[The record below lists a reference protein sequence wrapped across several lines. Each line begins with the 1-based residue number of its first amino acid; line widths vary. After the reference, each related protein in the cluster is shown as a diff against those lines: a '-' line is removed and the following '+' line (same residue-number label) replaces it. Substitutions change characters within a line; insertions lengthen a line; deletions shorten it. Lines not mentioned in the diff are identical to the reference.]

1 MKLSREDYIKILDY
15 YGIKHQGASL
25 TTIKSKAERVLAD
38 KLCRCI
44 KRVDST
50 RSKSKISKSKT
61 SKSKTSRT
69 KTNKTKNDESRA
81 IAICRDS
88 VLRRKGLTNAGK
100 FSCKPKARFLK
111 SKTSRLSLK
120 RSY

>member
-1 MKLSREDYIKILDY
+1 MKLTREDYIKILDY

-25 TTIKSKAERVLAD
+25 TTIKGKAERVLAD

-44 KRVDST
+44 KRVDNTGSNG
-50 RSKSKISKSKT
+50 SKT
-61 SKSKTSRT
+61 SKSKTS
-69 KTNKTKNDESRA
+69 KSKNDESRA

-88 VLRRKGLTNAGK
+88 VLRRKGVSNAGK
-100 FSCKPKARFLK
+100 FSCKPKPRFLK
-111 SKTSRLSLK
+111 SKTSRLTLK

>member
-25 TTIKSKAERVLAD
+25 TTIKGKAERILAD

-44 KRVDST
+44 KRVDNTGSNG
-50 RSKSKISKSKT
+50 SKT
-61 SKSKTSRT
+61 SKSKS
-69 KTNKTKNDESRA
+69 NESRA

-88 VLRRKGLTNAGK
+88 VLTRKGVTNAGK
-100 FSCKPKARFLK
+100 FSCKPKSRFLK
-111 SKTSRLSLK
+111 SKSNRLTLK
-120 RSY
+120 RI

>member
-15 YGIKHQGASL
+15 YGIKHQGASV

-44 KRVDST
+44 KRVDNT
-50 RSKSKISKSKT
+50 RSNKSKNSKSK
-61 SKSKTSRT
+61 
-69 KTNKTKNDESRA
+69 NNESRA

-88 VLRRKGLTNAGK
+88 VLRRKGVTNAGK
-100 FSCKPKARFLK
+100 FSCKPKPRFLK
-111 SKTSRLSLK
+111 SNTSRLTLK
-120 RSY
+120 RI

>member
-25 TTIKSKAERVLAD
+25 KTIKGKAERILAD

-50 RSKSKISKSKT
+50 RSKSKTSKSKT
-61 SKSKTSRT
+61 SKSK
-69 KTNKTKNDESRA
+69 NDETRA

-88 VLRRKGLTNAGK
+88 VLIRKGVTNAGK

-111 SKTSRLSLK
+111 SKSNRLTLK
-120 RSY
+120 RI

>member
-25 TTIKSKAERVLAD
+25 TTIKGKAESVLSD

-44 KRVDST
+44 KRVDNARSNKT
-50 RSKSKISKSKT
+50 KSSKSKSNESKNNESKV
-61 SKSKTSRT
+61 
-69 KTNKTKNDESRA
+69 

-100 FSCKPKARFLK
+100 FSCKPKAQFLK
-111 SKTSRLSLK
+111 SKSSRLTLK
-120 RSY
+120 RI

>member
-15 YGIKHQGASL
+15 YNIKHQGASL
-25 TTIKSKAERVLAD
+25 TTIKGKAERVLAD

-44 KRVDST
+44 KRVDNT
-50 RSKSKISKSKT
+50 RSNKS
-61 SKSKTSRT
+61 
-69 KTNKTKNDESRA
+69 KNDESRA

-88 VLRRKGLTNAGK
+88 VLRRKGLANAGK

-111 SKTSRLSLK
+111 SKSSRLTLK

>member
-44 KRVDST
+44 KQVDST
-50 RSKSKISKSKT
+50 RSKLKT

-88 VLRRKGLTNAGK
+88 VLRRKGLSNAGK

>member
-25 TTIKSKAERVLAD
+25 TTIKGKAERVLAD

-44 KRVDST
+44 KRVDNTGSNG
-50 RSKSKISKSKT
+50 SKT
-61 SKSKTSRT
+61 SKSK
-69 KTNKTKNDESRA
+69 NNNESRA

-88 VLRRKGLTNAGK
+88 VLRRKGVTNAGK

-111 SKTSRLSLK
+111 SKTSRLTLK
-120 RSY
+120 RI

>member
-44 KRVDST
+44 KRVDNT
-50 RSKSKISKSKT
+50 GLNGSKNNKSKT
-61 SKSKTSRT
+61 SKSKTS
-69 KTNKTKNDESRA
+69 KSKNDESRA

-100 FSCKPKARFLK
+100 FSCKPKPRFLK
-111 SKTSRLSLK
+111 SKTSRLTLK
-120 RSY
+120 RI

>member
-15 YGIKHQGASL
+15 YDIKHQGASL
-25 TTIKSKAERVLAD
+25 TTIKGKAEWVLAD

-44 KRVDST
+44 KRVDNTGSNG
-50 RSKSKISKSKT
+50 SKT
-61 SKSKTSRT
+61 SKSK
-69 KTNKTKNDESRA
+69 KNEESRA

-88 VLRRKGLTNAGK
+88 VLRRKGVTNAGK

-111 SKTSRLSLK
+111 SNTNRLTLK
-120 RSY
+120 RPH

>member
-25 TTIKSKAERVLAD
+25 TTIKGKAESVLSD

-44 KRVDST
+44 KRVDNARSNKT
-50 RSKSKISKSKT
+50 KSSKSKSNESKT
-61 SKSKTSRT
+61 SKSK
-69 KTNKTKNDESRA
+69 NNNESRA

-88 VLRRKGLTNAGK
+88 VLRRKGFSNAGN
-100 FSCKPKARFLK
+100 FSCKPKPRFLK
-111 SKTSRLSLK
+111 SKTSRLTLK
-120 RSY
+120 RI

>member
-25 TTIKSKAERVLAD
+25 TTIKGKAERVLAD

-44 KRVDST
+44 KRVDNTGSNG
-50 RSKSKISKSKT
+50 SKNNKSKNNKSKT
-61 SKSKTSRT
+61 SKSK
-69 KTNKTKNDESRA
+69 NNNESRA

-88 VLRRKGLTNAGK
+88 VLRRKGVTNAGK
-100 FSCKPKARFLK
+100 FSCKPRPRFLK
-111 SKTSRLSLK
+111 SKTSHLTLK

>member
-25 TTIKSKAERVLAD
+25 TTIKGKAERILAD

-44 KRVDST
+44 KRVDKT
-50 RSKSKISKSKT
+50 RSNKLKNSKSK
-61 SKSKTSRT
+61 
-69 KTNKTKNDESRA
+69 NNDESRA

-88 VLRRKGLTNAGK
+88 VLTRKGVTNAGK

-111 SKTSRLSLK
+111 SKSNRLTLK
-120 RSY
+120 RI

>member
-25 TTIKSKAERVLAD
+25 TTIKGKAERVLAD

-44 KRVDST
+44 KRVDNTGSN
-50 RSKSKISKSKT
+50 RSKT
-61 SKSKTSRT
+61 SKSK
-69 KTNKTKNDESRA
+69 NNNESRA

-88 VLRRKGLTNAGK
+88 VLRRKGVTNAGK
-100 FSCKPKARFLK
+100 FSCKPKPRFLK
-111 SKTSRLSLK
+111 SKTSRLTLK
-120 RSY
+120 RI

>member
-44 KRVDST
+44 KRVDNA
-50 RSKSKISKSKT
+50 RSNKSKT
-61 SKSKTSRT
+61 SKTKTS
-69 KTNKTKNDESRA
+69 KSKNDESRA

-88 VLRRKGLTNAGK
+88 VLKRKGITNAGK

-111 SKTSRLSLK
+111 SKTSRLTLK
-120 RSY
+120 RI

>member
-25 TTIKSKAERVLAD
+25 TTIKGKAERILAD

-44 KRVDST
+44 KRVDKT
-50 RSKSKISKSKT
+50 RSKSKT
-61 SKSKTSRT
+61 SKSKS
-69 KTNKTKNDESRA
+69 NESRA

-111 SKTSRLSLK
+111 SKTNRLTLK
-120 RSY
+120 HI